1 MPIRRSSSDGA
12 IRKRDHPRRSLAD
25 YAPSSTHMAMFTRMT
40 SLQWAP
46 LFPLSPCW
54 HRHTHR
60 HRPFLYAPPA
70 PPQRANFA
78 RRAADAPVA
87 AARLLPDDKPLTVP
101 APSSDLGFPWDGP
114 SGSNPQSLLLLD
126 GNAILYRA
134 YFKIMAKVQYGS
146 LKDMGSEADWVL
158 TVFTALS
165 TVLRLLEMKPSHVA
179 AAFDYKGFTFRHELY
194 KPYKSG
200 RPPTP
205 DTVCQA
211 LSCLKPALLS
221 LGISV
226 VEVAGN
232 PSVSITS
239 ARRV

>member
-1 MPIRRSSSDGA
+1 MS
-12 IRKRDHPRRSLAD
+12 
-25 YAPSSTHMAMFTRMT
+25 
-40 SLQWAP
+40 SLQWATTVLP
-46 LFPLSPCW
+46 ISF
-54 HRHTHR
+54 
-60 HRPFLYAPPA
+60 HRPFFLAPA
-70 PPQRANFA
+70 TMRVTSFTGFSLTQLQASASLFA
-78 RRAADAPVA
+78 TAAKKE
-87 AARLLPDDKPLTVP
+87 AARLLPDDKPLDVP
-101 APSSDLGFPWDGP
+101 ASLHFPWEGGE
-114 SGSNPQSLLLLD
+114 SQRSLLLLD

-165 TVLRLLEMKPSHVA
+165 TAIRLLEIQPTHVA
-179 AAFDYKGFTFRHELY
+179 AAFDYKGLTFRHELY
-194 KPYKSG
+194 QPYKSG

-226 VEVAGN
+226 VEVAGKFLGQKSQFVQSTIN
-232 PSVSITS
+232 PEAMSTFSALLSHSTYTAFNITS
-239 ARRV
+239 AVIKVRGSKRL